1 MYESA
6 CEMVEDFPQTER
18 ASRLKLSYYVK
29 IGQKEMVV
37 LYVVS
42 KIGQNICVG
51 YDPNNGQLPS
61 RMQNELVNSQ
71 FIDQNLSFTYNRH
84 GQPIAGSQVQVAR

>member
-6 CEMVEDFPQTER
+6 CGMVEDFSQTER
-18 ASRLKLSYYVK
+18 ASRLKLSYYAK

-51 YDPNNGQLPS
+51 YDPNNGQLMS
-61 RMQNELVNSQ
+61 LAGYDILA
-71 FIDQNLSFTYNRH
+71 IDAAYCCT
-84 GQPIAGSQVQVAR
+84 